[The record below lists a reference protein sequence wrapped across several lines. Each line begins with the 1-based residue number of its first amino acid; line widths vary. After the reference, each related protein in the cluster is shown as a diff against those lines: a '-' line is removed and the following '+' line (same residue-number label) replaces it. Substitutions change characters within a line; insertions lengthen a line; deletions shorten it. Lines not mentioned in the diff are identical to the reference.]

1 MGGTLCGRRVALV
14 HEDAF
19 FGAYL
24 ADVIAANGATIVG
37 VVALASEGTALLDH
51 DPPPCVLV
59 LSTGVRDHDAVARV
73 AVARQVAMLVV
84 QPARPRGGSSPH
96 LAACPPG
103 LTMPFAGFQVV
114 DALLRLLASR
124 GTDAVA
130 LRGSPLWN
138 R

>member
-1 MGGTLCGRRVALV
+1 MGGTLCGKRVVLV

-59 LSTGVRDHDAVARV
+59 LSTGVRDHDVVARV
-73 AVARQVAMLVV
+73 AEVRQVAILLV
-84 QPARPRGGSSPH
+84 QPVRPHDGLSLH
-96 LAACPPG
+96 IAACPPV

-114 DALLRLLASR
+114 DAILRLFPSI
-124 GTDAVA
+124 GTDPAA
-130 LRGSPLWN
+130 LRGPPLCD